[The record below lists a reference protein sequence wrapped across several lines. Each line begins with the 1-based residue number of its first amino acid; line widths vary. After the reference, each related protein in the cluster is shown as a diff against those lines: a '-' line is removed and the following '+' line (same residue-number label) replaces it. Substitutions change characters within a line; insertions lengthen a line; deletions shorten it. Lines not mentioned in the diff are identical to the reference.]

1 MLQRL
6 KLAVADLIP
15 SPVLYLDEPLN
26 ALDQEGTNL
35 FNDLIIKWKKVNRTM
50 LIATH
55 NIDWVLGVADRIIT
69 LKNGQIDLDLD
80 LKVMSKEVAGNLI
93 TGSS

>member
-1 MLQRL
+1 
-6 KLAVADLIP
+6 
-15 SPVLYLDEPLN
+15 
-26 ALDQEGTNL
+26 
-35 FNDLIIKWKKVNRTM
+35 M

-80 LKVMSKEVAGNLI
+80 LKVMSKEDAGNLI